1 MRALCP
7 VPRVLCIVHPAFGFL
22 FRRRVLA
29 KCEAVGTRL
38 QREVRQLVPEGSA
51 DWNDSAVKIEQPMN
65 VGNTRLRLK
74 PYQLIGLNWLYLMR
88 QNNLNGILGDEMGL
102 GKTVQ
107 ACALIG
113 ELIRSCQV
121 VPFCL

>member
-1 MRALCP
+1 M
-7 VPRVLCIVHPAFGFL
+7 
-22 FRRRVLA
+22 LA

-51 DWNDSAVKIEQPMN
+51 DWGDSAVKIEQPMN

-74 PYQLIGLNWLYLMR
+74 PYQLVGLNWLYLMR

-113 ELIRSCQV
+113 ELIRTCQV
-121 VPFCL
+121 APLCL